1 MPISTWLANRS
12 HDLDR
17 PNHRTGQLM
26 HSPTLWPLVV
36 YGAILG
42 MLMFGLLW
50 LTWLLGERHQAG
62 AADEPFES
70 GIVGVGDTHLRFPA
84 KFYLVAMF
92 FVIFDVEALFLF
104 AWAIAARQVG
114 WVGYV
119 EMAVFMGVLLAA
131 LAYVWRVG
139 ALEWGTRG
147 AAARLAQRN

>member
-1 MPISTWLANRS
+1 M
-12 HDLDR
+12 D
-17 PNHRTGQLM
+17 
-26 HSPTLWPLVV
+26 SPALWPLVA
-36 YGAILG
+36 YGAILCTL
-42 MLMFGLLW
+42 MLAVLL

-70 GIVGVGDTHLRFPA
+70 GIVGIGDARLRFPA

-104 AWAIAARQVG
+104 AWAIAARQGG

-147 AAARLAQRN
+147 ATARLAQRN